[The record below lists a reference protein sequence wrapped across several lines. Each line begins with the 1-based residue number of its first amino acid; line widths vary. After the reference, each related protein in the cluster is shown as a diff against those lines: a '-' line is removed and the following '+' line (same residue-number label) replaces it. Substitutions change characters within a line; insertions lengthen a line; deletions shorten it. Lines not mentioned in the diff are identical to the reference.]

1 MAEIGKPVD
10 RVDGRLKVTGAAK
23 YSAEYNQPGMVYV
36 VPVGA
41 TVANGA
47 ITGIDAGAA
56 QSSSG
61 VIAVLTHENAPRL
74 KVPNFDELRKFIAIP
89 HESTIPLQDNRVHYF
104 GQFVAAVVAETYEQA
119 RHAARL
125 VKITY
130 AAEKP
135 AIDLKTELP
144 KGTRPAKIVQQHDA
158 QLNAGRAAAPI
169 AAAPIKIEH
178 IYTTPNEV
186 HNALESHSGI
196 VVWDAP
202 DKMTVYEGTQ
212 GTVNTS
218 VIISYFFDLPRENVR
233 VICRYL
239 GGGFGSKGSILHYL
253 ITAMAARVVKRPAKM
268 YLTRQMMQLNV
279 GRRGETIQTIAL
291 GAASD
296 GKLQVIRHHTDTYAN
311 PVSQFFES
319 CGLATEVL
327 YGAPLREI
335 TYRVAKLNVGAPRY
349 MRAPGEMPGSFALE
363 SAMDELAFRLK
374 LDPLELRVRNH
385 TAIDPL
391 KKIPYSGEH
400 LLECYRTGAEKF
412 GWARR
417 KSEPRQVRSGN
428 YLVGMGMAT
437 ATYPGYR
444 SKASVRVQ
452 MTADGAVKVMC
463 ATQDLGTGTY
473 TICAQTA
480 ADALGLPMEK
490 IRVEIGDSNL
500 PPGNNS
506 VGSQTTAS
514 ILPAILETC
523 EKLRRDL
530 LQLAIADPQ
539 SKINGRRA
547 EEIEFSEAKF
557 FVRGDSSKSDSYASI
572 LRRNSKTVIEACQ
585 TTLPVSGSGLTI
597 PGAPCEPA
605 QVSAEENSD
614 NKKYSFHSFGAQ
626 FAEVWVDED
635 LGIVRVRRFTSVMDV
650 GRIMNEKTARSQT
663 IGGIVWGIGAALMEE
678 THYDLRYANPVQRT
692 LADYHVPVNLDVPE
706 IDVYFINKPDPHV
719 SRIGARGAGEIP
731 IVGVSAAIANAV
743 FNATGKRLRDLPL
756 TPDKLL

>member
-1 MAEIGKPVD
+1 MAVVGKPID

-23 YSAEYNQPGMVYV
+23 YSAEYNQPEMVYV
-36 VPVGA
+36 VPVCA

-47 ITGIDAGAA
+47 ITRIDASAA
-56 QSSSG
+56 QGSPG

-89 HESTIPLQDNRVHYF
+89 HETTIPLQDNRVHYF
-104 GQFVAAVVAETYEQA
+104 GQFVASVVAETYEQA

-125 VKITY
+125 VNITY

-144 KGTRPAKIVQQHDA
+144 KGIRPEKIPQQHDA
-158 QLNAGRAAAPI
+158 QLNAGRAAAPL
-169 AAAPIKIEH
+169 AAAPIKIEQ
-178 IYTTPNEV
+178 IYTTPTEV

-239 GGGFGSKGSILHYL
+239 GGAFGSKGAILHYL
-253 ITAMAARVVKRPAKM
+253 ITAMAARVVKRPVKM
-268 YLTRQMMQLNV
+268 YLTRQMMQTNV

-291 GAASD
+291 GAGSD
-296 GKLQVIRHHTDTYAN
+296 GKLLVIRHHTDTYVN
-311 PVSQFFES
+311 PASQFFES

-335 TYRVAKLNVGAPRY
+335 TYHVAKLNVGAPRY
-349 MRAPGEMPGSFALE
+349 MRAPGETPGSFALE
-363 SAMDELAFRLK
+363 SAMDELAFELK
-374 LDPLELRVRNH
+374 IDPLELRRLNH
-385 TAIDPL
+385 TTVDPL
-391 KKIPYSGEH
+391 KKIPFSSEH

-417 KSEPRQVRSGN
+417 KPEPRQVRNGN

-444 SKASVRVQ
+444 SKASVRVR
-452 MTADGAVKVMC
+452 MTADGAVKVLC

-490 IRVEIGDSNL
+490 IAVEIGDSNL

-523 EKLRRDL
+523 EKLRKDL
-530 LQLAIADPQ
+530 MQLAFADPQ

-547 EEIEFSEAKF
+547 EEIEFADAQF
-557 FVRGDSSKSDSYASI
+557 FVRGDPSKSDSYSSI
-572 LRRNSKTVIEACQ
+572 LRRSSRPMMEACV
-585 TTLPVSGSGLTI
+585 TTLPLSGDGLTI

-605 QVSAEENSD
+605 NVPTETNSD

-626 FAEVWVDED
+626 FAEVWVDES
-635 LGIVRVRRFTSVMDV
+635 LGIVRVKRFTSVMDV

-678 THYDLRYANPVQRT
+678 TQYDRRYANPVQRT
-692 LADYHVPVNLDVPE
+692 LGDYHVPVNLDVPE
-706 IDVYFINKPDPHV
+706 IEVHYINKPDPHV
-719 SRIGARGAGEIP
+719 SPIGARGAGEIP

-743 FNATGKRLRDLPL
+743 FNATGKRMRNLPL